1 MSPNN
6 NLNVLPWYTNL
17 SQQNGNKWYAFG
29 NVWPLVMPAG
39 RLIPFQ
45 LVVPYTG
52 VTVSGFSIINIE
64 TNAIYNGPTAS
75 VSVVSRGSYT
85 VIKMSGGSV
94 TPTRLGRYYAKLTL
108 SNGQIYYSEVFTF
121 VDNISD
127 YIKLQYWND
136 DNLYYNGGEINY
148 ENNFKFEMYLCTT
161 IGKPEYQFEEEV
173 TKRLGYKFPELQI
186 SNKVYKFTCVA
197 PEFICDALR
206 LVRLSDY
213 IHITSEDDTYNAL
226 SFAYEAKWET
236 QGDLAS
242 VEAEFETDNIIQKLE
257 SFNRRVRDSFY
268 NALLTDTDVP
278 FKFDES
284 SIAQYYKDYMLTAE
298 NSNFI
303 NGKLIRELVSGEAIT
318 DTTYIAVDY
327 GAGAAKK
334 LNLKTVLSSI
344 DTGFNVNKMWEELG
358 KDNASKLIHPSHIG
372 LLHKLFTPLDKAG
385 NEVAYNDSTTEIKSI
400 RANYDFWGVGAVSA
414 KGLSAGGGGGTGGIV
429 QTVYGFTDLGGTFS
443 DSDLNN
449 TFNAYT
455 INEIWKLANK
465 GGLSDFSISGTGNA
479 ITNVEK
485 AADGKSL
492 VFKKDTV
499 FATKAEFDTL
509 NNKFN
514 DFLTGSDT
522 DDIINKWSELE
533 VFLQGMKESD
543 NLATILNGKM
553 DKDALNRLFTALD
566 AAGNEVDIN
575 DTTKTITTIR
585 ANYGL
590 WSVDFVSAK
599 GISAGGGGTG
609 GASALYQLVDVLANS
624 DNTGVSGAAAGKAL
638 VFDGTHWKAGD
649 AGLNESQ
656 LATYLTT
663 NGYLKQVTADGKYLA
678 KTEAANLYVAK
689 TQKIIAGTGLSGGGA
704 LSGDVTLSLGTSGVT
719 AGTYT
724 KVTVDTYGR
733 VTAGANLAAADI
745 PSLDWS
751 KITTGKPTTLA
762 GYGITDAYTKAEAD
776 GKYVTLNTTQTITGV
791 KTFANAKTDVI
802 TLKRTVAG
810 AGAFI
815 GYHAN
820 NNDAEYWLVGM
831 GTSKSFQFSWGPANV
846 VAAIGTTGTVSAS
859 IFNASNALQVGDAY
873 IKWDATNN
881 AVYVVKKDGT
891 TPVGFYATSFVSAKG
906 VSAGGGSTSS
916 NYLVDLLDTSISNPT
931 NGQALVYNSSTQK
944 WVNGTINSFNT
955 SQMWTELAKA
965 DASKKIDLSHF
976 PTLFTA
982 LTSTS
987 VGNLTVTVGGVTK
1000 VLNDVYAR
1008 YLANLHPNIRP
1019 TTANVSFGD
1028 GTVRNFKATST
1039 MTTGKPTEGDS
1050 HILHMAWDNTGGY
1063 DGQLSLPTNPAKS
1076 MSWRTQSSGAWSNWV
1091 KILDSSNYSGVLDNR
1106 YVTLT
1111 TAQTITGVKTFAH
1124 SGVDTIT
1131 LKRTVSNGG
1140 AYVKYIANNNTTEYW
1155 RAGMLNTKDF
1165 LFEWGDTYLVQIS
1178 TAGTI
1183 TSKAAQGTKPIA
1195 VTSTTLCNNLNAD
1208 LLDGYDSKSF
1218 IYYRD
1223 NDFDPATYDG
1233 YYMGMT
1239 TKSGIS
1245 SDWWHIIST
1254 NWGIPSQMGVQNQK
1268 EWSSQLALPTKTRT
1282 GLRYRTG
1289 QNATTYNSW
1298 ITVLD
1303 TTNYTNTLDSR
1314 YVKKAGDTMTG
1325 TLNINIPNN
1334 NSNLIINS
1342 TSSVYWSYLRLNN
1355 GANFWDIATKQS
1367 NPGLEFRLN
1376 GADTIKWVINTA
1388 GELSSYGK
1396 GEIYLRQSS
1405 ATSTQFI
1412 KFQGGDNDYGRIAF
1426 GATASNAGWMEIASA
1441 DDGTEPIYARQYTG
1455 TFNAVKNTLV
1465 LMDANGD
1472 TAISNGKCLWLG
1484 GNSRQVRTTG
1494 MCIHGGAD
1502 VVSSTDANLRFGSW
1516 NGIGWYPTI
1525 SGFPVTQGNNAMW
1538 LNARYGNLDVAG
1550 RFKSN
1555 VATGTAPYQC
1565 NSTTVNTNLNADLL
1579 DNFHA
1584 YGLSSQCIIKYGYS
1598 VNLTSPAWS
1607 RIAKYSIP
1615 NREYLTD
1622 VCFLLH
1628 SAFSNRFAILVV
1640 RTRGTEYIEGQL
1652 MNSFN
1657 IDISKI
1663 RIYYSDNKTAVELYY
1678 YGGERYSIICAQL
1691 LYSTN
1696 RDGYFNSEVT
1706 MYGSNTTAPSW
1717 SNYINPNIASLQN
1730 NVASATKLQTARTI
1744 WGQSFDGTANV
1755 YGTFDIGGGRFKMS
1769 YTDDYVKLQS
1779 YNSKPLVINTE
1790 GNSVGIGTS
1799 SPSQKLHV
1807 NGNIQTLSIY
1817 ASDWLRSTGNTGWYN
1832 HTYGGG
1838 WYMVDSTYIRNYNAK
1853 RLRIQTDTYDT
1864 IQVVRTSST
1873 GGSSIAFYNNGG
1885 TYRGSFGCTANS
1897 WFSFDTGTATAN
1909 QNVVEISTAGGIHSK
1924 AEITAKASGSD
1935 IRLKKDIQAFHA
1947 MGIIHKFRSV
1957 KYHWNDIAKA
1967 NSEVYNND
1975 YWQFGLI
1982 AQDLLA
1988 GGYGQW
1994 VRDVFH
2000 DYYTIAYERLIPVVW
2015 KGLQEVDSEVI
2026 RLRRRVEQLEKEL
2039 YELKKTA

>member
-29 NVWPLVMPAG
+29 NVWPLVMSAG

-75 VSVVSRGSYT
+75 VSVVSRDSYT

-173 TKRLGYKFPELQI
+173 TKRLGYRFPELQI

-213 IHITSEDDTYNAL
+213 IRITSEDDTYNAL

-327 GAGAAKK
+327 GTGAAKK

-344 DTGFNVNKMWEELG
+344 DAGFNTDKMWEELG
-358 KDNASKLIHPSHIG
+358 KDNSSKLIHPSHIG
-372 LLHKLFTPLDKAG
+372 LLHKLFTPLDKDG

-400 RANYDFWGVGAVSA
+400 RANYDFWGIGAVSA

-485 AADGKSL
+485 ATDGKSL

-575 DTTKTITTIR
+575 DTTKTIATIR

-624 DNTGVSGAAAGKAL
+624 DNTDVSGAAAGKAL

-678 KTEAANLYVAK
+678 KTEAASLYVTK

-719 AGTYT
+719 AGTYQ
-724 KVTVDTYGR
+724 KVTVDAYGR
-733 VTAGANLAAADI
+733 VTAGSALAASDI
-745 PSLDWS
+745 PNLDWS

-762 GYGITDAYTKAEAD
+762 GYGITDAYTKVEAD
-776 GKYVTLNTTQTITGV
+776 GKYVTLNTAQTITGI
-791 KTFANAKTDVI
+791 KTFVCKAPGI
-802 TLKRTVAG
+802 ISLKRATSG
-810 AGAFI
+810 SGAFI
-815 GYHAN
+815 DYYAN
-820 NNDAEYWLVGM
+820 NSTENWRVGM
-831 GTSKSFQFSWGPANV
+831 SNNKSFEFQYLPTNSV
-846 VAAIGTTGTVSAS
+846 VAGISTTGIISTK

-906 VSAGGGSTSS
+906 VSSGGGSTSS

-944 WVNGTINSFNT
+944 WINGTIDSFNT

-965 DASKKIDLSHF
+965 DASKKIDISHI
-976 PTLFTA
+976 PLIEVDYIISKDTRDTDTLPNTYKASLRAEFKKN
-982 LTSTS
+982 ST
-987 VGNLTVTVGGVTK
+987 N
-1000 VLNDVYAR
+1000 VLNDGGIY
-1008 YLANLHPNIRP
+1008 N
-1019 TTANVSFGD
+1019 G
-1028 GTVRNFKATST
+1028 
-1039 MTTGKPTEGDS
+1039 
-1050 HILHMAWDNTGGY
+1050 ILHFKPYGSPTDHTGGY
-1063 DGQLSLPTNPAKS
+1063 PHQLSFTANGNIWHRIA
-1076 MSWRTQSSGAWSNWV
+1076 SSATAWGNWH
-1091 KILDSSNYSGVLDNR
+1091 KIITDSNYSGILDNR

-1111 TAQTITGVKTFAH
+1111 TNQTITGTKEF
-1124 SGVDTIT
+1124 
-1131 LKRTVSNGG
+1131 RSNETKFVEKGG
-1140 AYVKYIANNNTTEYW
+1140 TYADPWNGISCAIKATGNIA
-1155 RAGMLNTKDF
+1155 
-1165 LFEWGDTYLVQIS
+1165 S
-1178 TAGTI
+1178 TAKV
-1183 TSKAAQGTKPIA
+1183 KASSFISDVAQGTKPIS
-1195 VTSTTLCNNLNAD
+1195 VVSTTLCDNLNAD

-1303 TTNYTNTLDSR
+1303 ASNYSTTLDSR
-1314 YVKKAGDTMTG
+1314 YVKKSGDAMTG
-1325 TLNINIPNN
+1325 LLTLKVGNALGIKIGTTYLTSFES
-1334 NSNLIINS
+1334 SN
-1342 TSSVYWSYLRLNN
+1342 
-1355 GANFWDIATKQS
+1355 
-1367 NPGLEFRLN
+1367 
-1376 GADTIKWVINTA
+1376 TI
-1388 GELSSYGK
+1388 
-1396 GEIYLRQSS
+1396 
-1405 ATSTQFI
+1405 
-1412 KFQGGDNDYGRIAF
+1412 FQGN
-1426 GATASNAGWMEIASA
+1426 E
-1441 DDGTEPIYARQYTG
+1441 
-1455 TFNAVKNTLV
+1455 
-1465 LMDANGD
+1465 
-1472 TAISNGKCLWLG
+1472 AI
-1484 GNSRQVRTTG
+1484 
-1494 MCIHGGAD
+1494 
-1502 VVSSTDANLRFGSW
+1502 RFGSSKW
-1516 NGIGWYPTI
+1516 EYNEWAGLKYSHSNKYLYFGIADGTI
-1525 SGFPVTQGNNAMW
+1525 FKANNAQRGGSILTPGISNIYVGNNTTNKVWHA
-1538 LNARYGNLDVAG
+1538 GNDGSGSGLE
-1550 RFKSN
+1550 
-1555 VATGTAPYQC
+1555 
-1565 NSTTVNTNLNADLL
+1565 ADLL
-1579 DNFHA
+1579 DSFHA
-1584 YGLSSQCIIKYGYS
+1584 YGLSPQSIIKYGYS
-1598 VNLTSPAWS
+1598 VSGTSPAWC
-1607 RIAKYSIP
+1607 RIAKYGIP
-1615 NREYLTD
+1615 NNGHLTD

-1628 SAFSNRFAILVV
+1628 SAFSNKFAILVV

-1663 RIYYSDNKTAVELYY
+1663 RIYYSNDKTAVELYY
-1678 YGGERYSIICAQL
+1678 YGGELYSVICAQL

-1696 RDGYFNSEVT
+1696 RSGPFNSEVT

-1769 YTDDYVKLQS
+1769 YTDDYIKLQS
-1779 YNSKPLVINTE
+1779 YNLKPLVINTE
-1790 GNSVGIGTS
+1790 GNNVGIGTS

-1807 NGNIQTLSIY
+1807 NGNIQTSSIY
-1817 ASDWLRSTGNTGWYN
+1817 ASDWFRSTGNSGWYN
-1832 HTYGGG
+1832 QSYGGG
-1838 WYMVDSTYIRNYNAK
+1838 WYMTDSAYIRNFNAK

-1864 IQVVRTSST
+1864 IQVVRTSSA

-1909 QNVVEISTAGGIHSK
+1909 QNVVEISSAGGIHSK

-2039 YELKKTA
+2039 YGLKKTA